1 MLDTFRACC
10 RPGGDKVS
18 AIQIDRPAEGI
29 VRLTLN
35 RPESLNA
42 FTFDMIETFIATL
55 EEVRFD
61 LSVRVV
67 IITGAGERFCAGL
80 DTRASGLPGWVDESV
95 GKAQRIRAVMA
106 KLGSVP
112 LLMRKLPQ
120 PVIVAVNG
128 ATAGLGYSIA
138 LAADLCIAAQ
148 SAKFVN
154 AFHNMGTGHELG
166 FSYMLPRL
174 VGYQRAAEIMLTGR
188 QIKADEAAAIGMIL
202 RSVPDEILQ
211 VQALELAGQIML
223 NCPIGIDITKQSMW
237 QNADVSSLES
247 AIELEN
253 RGIFMSQ
260 STEDAAEKRR
270 SMVDKRKPEFHQR

>member
-1 MLDTFRACC
+1 MIDVDN
-10 RPGGDKVS
+10 PG
-18 AIQIDRPAEGI
+18 EG
-29 VRLTLN
+29 VLRLTLN
-35 RPESLNA
+35 RPDSLNA
-42 FTFDMIETFIATL
+42 FTFDMVETFIAAL
-55 EEVRFD
+55 EKVRFD

-67 IITGAGERFCAGL
+67 IITGAGQRFCAGL
-80 DTRASGLPGWVDESV
+80 DTRASGSPDWVDESA

-106 KLGSVP
+106 KLGSIP

-138 LAADLCIAAQ
+138 LAGDLCIAAR

-174 VGYQRAAEIMLTGR
+174 IGYQRAAEIILTGK
-188 QIKADEAAAIGMIL
+188 QIMAEEAAAMGMIL
-202 RSVPDEILQ
+202 RAVPDDLLQ
-211 VQALELAGQIML
+211 SEVLQLADQIML
-223 NCPIGIDITKQSMW
+223 NCPIGIEITKQSMW
-237 QNADVSSLES
+237 HNADVSSLDA

-270 SMVDKRKPEFHQR
+270 SMVEKRSPTFRQQ

>member
-1 MLDTFRACC
+1 M
-10 RPGGDKVS
+10 S
-18 AIQIDRPAEGI
+18 AIEIDSPAQGV
-29 VRLTLN
+29 VRLTFN

-42 FTFDMIETFIATL
+42 FTFDMVEEFLAAL
-55 EEVRFD
+55 EGVRFD

-67 IITGAGERFCAGL
+67 IITGAGQRFCAGL
-80 DTRASGLPGWVDESV
+80 DTRASGVPGWVNESA

-112 LLMRKLPQ
+112 VLMRKLPQ

-138 LAADLCIAAQ
+138 LASDLCLAAQ

-174 VGYQRAAEIMLTGR
+174 IGYQRAAEIMLTGK
-188 QIKADEAAAIGMIL
+188 QVMAEEAAAMGMIL
-202 RSVPDEILQ
+202 RAVPDDKLQ
-211 VQALELAGQIML
+211 DEALVLAQQIML
-223 NCPIGIDITKQSMW
+223 NCPIGIEITKQSMW
-237 QNADVSSLES
+237 QNADVSSLEA

-270 SMVDKRKPEFHQR
+270 SMVEKREPTFHQR

>member
-1 MLDTFRACC
+1 MIDVDN
-10 RPGGDKVS
+10 PG
-18 AIQIDRPAEGI
+18 EG
-29 VRLTLN
+29 VLRLTLN
-35 RPESLNA
+35 RPDSLNA
-42 FTFDMIETFIATL
+42 FTFDMVETFIAAL
-55 EEVRFD
+55 EKVRFD

-67 IITGAGERFCAGL
+67 IITGAGQRFCAGL
-80 DTRASGLPGWVDESV
+80 DTRASGSPGWVDESA

-106 KLGSVP
+106 KLGSIP

-138 LAADLCIAAQ
+138 LAGDLCIAAR

-174 VGYQRAAEIMLTGR
+174 IGYQRAAEIILTGK
-188 QIKADEAAAIGMIL
+188 QIMAEEAAAMGMIL
-202 RSVPDEILQ
+202 RAVPDDLLQ
-211 VQALELAGQIML
+211 SEVLQLADQIML
-223 NCPIGIDITKQSMW
+223 NCPIGIEITKQSMW
-237 QNADVSSLES
+237 HNADVSSLDA

-270 SMVDKRKPEFHQR
+270 SMVEKRSPTFRQQ